1 MSRVLTRNARA
12 VPTPQRFAART
23 RARRWRT
30 AGWVIAV
37 VVLIG
42 AIAGAA
48 WAVAWSS
55 LFDIRT
61 IEVRGTSNL
70 SADEVLTAAQVPR
83 GVPLIHADT
92 DEIAQRVEALLLV
105 ADAQVSRH
113 WPNTLRIEITERT
126 TAAVVA
132 DGERCVRTAR
142 RHWRALRHRGRA
154 TGRLSTHRC
163 GDRGRRGGR
172 CGNRDG
178 RPHRCSRAAARSGR
192 AHRGDPRAHA
202 GLRHCGSR
210 RRRRRGVGGA
220 EESARKAAV
229 LTVLMQQPAQ
239 IYDVSTPEMPT
250 TSDNTA

>member
-12 VPTPQRFAART
+12 VPTPQRFVART

-42 AIAGAA
+42 AAAGAA

-61 IEVRGTSNL
+61 VEVRGTSNL
-70 SADEVLTAAQVPR
+70 SADEVRIAAQVPR

-92 DEIAQRVEALLLV
+92 DEVAQRVEALLLV

-113 WPNTLRIEITERT
+113 WPNTVRIEITERT

-132 DGERCVRTAR
+132 DGDGAYALLDATGVRFDTVAERPEGFPLIDAEIEDGAGADAAIVMAGLTVARALPPDLAVRTEEIRAR
-142 RHWRALRHRGRA
+142 TPDSVTVVL
-154 TGRLSTHRC
+154 
-163 GDRGRRGGR
+163 D
-172 CGNRDG
+172 DG
-178 RPHRCSRAAARSGR
+178 
-192 AHRGDPRAHA
+192 
-202 GLRHCGSR
+202 
-210 RRRRRGVGGA
+210 VVVEWGGA

-250 TSDNTA
+250 TSG